1 MSTAAWAA
9 RRAGFAP
16 SRSPLGLPRRH
27 NPTRICTAT
36 EAVERLAAREGWV
49 AETAVQVVT
58 ALTVVEMVVAMV
70 AANTAAGSGEGR
82 AAAVGEV
89 ELAAAGRVA
98 D

>member
-1 MSTAAWAA
+1 M
-9 RRAGFAP
+9 
-16 SRSPLGLPRRH
+16 
-27 NPTRICTAT
+27 
-36 EAVERLAAREGWV
+36 AAREGWV

-89 ELAAAGRVA
+89 ELAAAGRAA